1 MACGMFAPLIKMA
14 FKSCTRIENMK
25 VRSRSQHNLSPGLP
39 PCCESALDRNYVI
52 LYTFPEATG
61 GFSFTLDARIFSIAD
76 MLSVSFFSLET
87 LE

>member
-1 MACGMFAPLIKMA
+1 MACGMFAPLIKVA

-52 LYTFPEATG
+52 LYTFPEVTG
-61 GFSFTLDARIFSIAD
+61 GFSFTLDAKLSSIAD
-76 MLSVSFFSLET
+76 MWSVSFFSLET